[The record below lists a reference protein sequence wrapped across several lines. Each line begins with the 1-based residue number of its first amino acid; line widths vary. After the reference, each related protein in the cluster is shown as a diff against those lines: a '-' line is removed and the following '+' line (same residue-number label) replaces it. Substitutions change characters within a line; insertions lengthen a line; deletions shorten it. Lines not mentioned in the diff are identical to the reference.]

1 MGWFLRAPNLLTFR
15 GEGKRVRRERLP
27 FSLEVDA
34 VPKADPLLIVGSIAF
49 DDLDMPSGDHRDVLG
64 GSATYSSLAASF
76 FSAVRVVGVVGDDF
90 PAGHLEALRQRK
102 IDTEGVEHAKGKT
115 FRWHGRYSKDL
126 ASRVSLDTQL
136 NVFGDFRPK
145 IPAAYKKTPFVLL
158 GNIHPQLQIEVL
170 EQIERPRLV
179 AADTMNFWISGE
191 PQALGELLKRIDLL
205 VINDEEARQLAG
217 VQNLR
222 KAALEIQKRGPAFVL
237 IKQGEH
243 GALLFDDRGPFFVP
257 AYPLEEVRDPTG
269 AGDTFAG
276 ALLGTLARTG
286 IGQSSPHSLRR
297 AMFYAAALGSFCV
310 EDIGPARLLTLTAA
324 DLKARIDEFVSLV
337 DYGGSLSLD

>member
-1 MGWFLRAPNLLTFR
+1 
-15 GEGKRVRRERLP
+15 
-27 FSLEVDA
+27 
-34 VPKADPLLIVGSIAF
+34 VPKTEPLLIVGSIAF
-49 DDLDMPSGDHRDVLG
+49 DDLDMPSGNHRDVLG
-64 GSATYSSLAASF
+64 GAATYSSLAASF
-76 FSAVRVVGVVGDDF
+76 FCAPRVVGVVGDDF
-90 PAGHLEALRQRK
+90 PEKHLDELRKRK
-102 IDTEGVEHAKGKT
+102 VDTLGIERAKGKT
-115 FRWHGRYSKDL
+115 FRWHGRYSADL

-158 GNIHPQLQIEVL
+158 GNIHPRLQIEVL

-191 PQALGELLKRIDLL
+191 PKALAELLKRIDLL
-205 VINDEEARQLAG
+205 VINDEEARELAG

-222 KAALEIQKRGPAFVL
+222 KAAAEIQKRGPAYVL

-243 GALLFDDRGPFFVP
+243 GALLFDKRGPFFVP

-276 ALLGTLARTG
+276 ALLGYLARVG
-286 IGQSSPHSLRR
+286 IGDGAPHSLRR
-297 AMFYAAALGSFCV
+297 AMFYASALGSFCV
-310 EDIGPARLLTLTAA
+310 EDIGPARLLTLTEV
-324 DLKARIDEFVSLV
+324 DLKARIEEFAALV
-337 DYGGSLSLD
+337 DYGGSLALD